1 MTFGEK
7 LQSLRQRAG
16 MRQDG
21 LAHRRSEVEFFAG
34 TVIRKAE
41 KHGLD
46 VPVNREL
53 YQRITA
59 MEKAC

>member
-1 MTFGEK
+1 
-7 LQSLRQRAG
+7 

-53 YQRITA
+53 YQRITE
-59 MEKAC
+59 MEKAY